1 MNWFTKLIQVFKIKD
16 LRKKILFVFFIF
28 AVFRLMANIPVP
40 GVNLENL
47 RMFFESNQSLS
58 LLNLFTGGALER
70 SSIVMLGLGPY
81 ITSVIILQLLT
92 MIFPQLEKMY
102 KEEGEAGRQ
111 KFNQYGRILTVPLA
125 ALQGFAMLNLLS
137 RQNPPVVEFA
147 SPLLFLSAII
157 TITAGA
163 VFLMWL
169 GELITEKGVGNGVSL
184 LIFAGI
190 IAGFPSSIYQSY
202 FQVESNPAMVFN
214 FLVFFV
220 LALLII
226 FSVVLVNEARRNIPV
241 SYAKRVRGTKMYG
254 GVSTYLPLN
263 LNPAGVIPIIFALAI
278 MLFPGMI
285 ATFLGGAGGW
295 IGAIAQKVGSI
306 FNSQENLLA
315 YSVFYFLLVVLFTFF
330 YTAVTFD
337 PKAIATNLQKMG
349 GFVPGIRPG
358 SSTANFLKYI
368 LNRVLLFG
376 ALFLGLIAVM
386 PFVVSY
392 FTKVQQG
399 TFSFLIGGTSL
410 LIVVSVVLETM
421 KQINSQLQMREYD
434 TF

>member
-1 MNWFTKLIQVFKIKD
+1 MWYHKLIQIFKIHD
-16 LRKKILFVFFIF
+16 LRNKLLFVLFIF

-47 RMFFESNQSLS
+47 ERFFRENESLN

-102 KEEGEAGRQ
+102 KEEGESGRR
-111 KFNQYGRILTVPLA
+111 KFNQYGRILTVPFA
-125 ALQGFAMLNLLS
+125 ALQGFAMLSLLQHQS
-137 RQNPPVVEFA
+137 PPVVEFS
-147 SPLLFLSAII
+147 SPVMLLAAVLS
-157 TITAGA
+157 ITAGA

-169 GELITEKGVGNGVSL
+169 GELITERGIGNGVSL

-190 IAGFPSSIYQSY
+190 IAAFPMSIFQSY
-202 FQVESNPAMVFN
+202 FDVESSPEKT
-214 FLVFFV
+214 LSYILFFV
-220 LALLII
+220 LALVII

-241 SYAKRVRGTKMYG
+241 SYAKRVRGMKMYG

-285 ATFLGGAGGW
+285 ASFLGGAGGMV
-295 IGAIAQKVGSI
+295 GNIAQTIGNL
-306 FNSQENLLA
+306 FDPQRNLLV
-315 YSVFYFLLVVLFTFF
+315 YGVFYFMLVVLFTFF

-337 PKAIATNLQKMG
+337 PKAISTNLQKMG

-386 PFVVSY
+386 PFIVSGI
-392 FTKVQQG
+392 TSVQ

-410 LIVVSVVLETM
+410 LIIVSVVLETI
-421 KQINSQLQMREYD
+421 KQINSQLQMRDYD